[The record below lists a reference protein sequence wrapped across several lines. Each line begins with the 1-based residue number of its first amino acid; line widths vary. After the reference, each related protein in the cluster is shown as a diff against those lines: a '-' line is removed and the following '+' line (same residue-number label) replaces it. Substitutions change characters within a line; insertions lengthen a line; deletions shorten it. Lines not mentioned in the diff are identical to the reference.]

1 MKLRNIGL
9 LIGFCSVVIN
19 VNMSFGQG
27 LSPDWK
33 EAVVLIEQQQDTN
46 YYPVAT
52 GFLVIFREIPFL
64 ITNKHVAENNNLVFR
79 FNSKSSDKSII
90 RLSVD
95 SLISY
100 TKIPWGFSNSADLAV
115 IQPAFYPSMIKYK
128 DSVKIKLLGISLFK
142 DWDYLNEGDEIFV
155 LGFPF
160 GVGVGSHYSA
170 VYRSGIVALKEQK
183 GNYIIDSKIFPGN
196 SGGPV
201 FMKPEIYDYRTGNL
215 GKSTAG
221 YFVGVV
227 SAYIPYTDIAVS
239 MQTKRP
245 RITFE
250 ENSGLAIVYS
260 SETVVELLL
269 SYIKQ
274 YNIK

>member
-1 MKLRNIGL
+1 MKLLTVGL
-9 LIGFCSVVIN
+9 LIGFYSIVIN
-19 VNMSFGQG
+19 ITVSLAQN

-33 EAVVLIEQQQDTN
+33 KTVVLIEEHKGAN
-46 YYPVAT
+46 YQPVAT
-52 GFLVIFREIPFL
+52 GFIVIFQEIPFL

-79 FNSKSSDKSII
+79 FNSSSSSTTII

-95 SLISY
+95 SILAY
-100 TKIPWGFSNSADLAV
+100 LKIPWAFSKTADLAA
-115 IQPAFYPSMIKYK
+115 IPISFYPSMVKYQ
-128 DSVKIKLLGISLFK
+128 DSIVTKSLGISLFK
-142 DWDYLNEGDEIFV
+142 NWDYLNEGDAIFV
-155 LGFPF
+155 LGFPI
-160 GVGVGSHYSA
+160 GLGAGSHYSA
-170 VYRSGIVALKEQK
+170 VYRSGIIALKEQR
-183 GNYIIDSKIFPGN
+183 GSYLIDSKIFPGN

-201 FMKPEIYDYRTGNL
+201 FMKPEIYDYRTKSL
-215 GKSTAG
+215 GKGTVG

-260 SETVVELLL
+260 SENVVDLLS